1 RSSWSTATPGAP
13 ARKPTTHSSPT
24 STAGTTHTASRKTS
38 AGCPR
43 TSTRQPGTPN
53 TTANPSRLSFNPSQP
68 APDNP
73 PSEKPGEPQG
83 NGWHDHE
90 AGATHTIQSW
100 ITSWT
105 EFLSTTAP
113 MIFLVAV
120 IVYGSWRIIMRGGGW
135 PWKTMVFV
143 LGAA

>member
-1 RSSWSTATPGAP
+1 MCR
-13 ARKPTTHSSPT
+13 
-24 STAGTTHTASRKTS
+24 
-38 AGCPR
+38 
-43 TSTRQPGTPN
+43 
-53 TTANPSRLSFNPSQP
+53 
-68 APDNP
+68 
-73 PSEKPGEPQG
+73 G

-120 IVYGSWRIIMRGGGW
+120 IAYGSWRIIMRGGGW

-143 LGAA
+143 LGAALVYLLLTNVEEVAESFQRELPLGLTG

>member
-1 RSSWSTATPGAP
+1 MCR
-13 ARKPTTHSSPT
+13 
-24 STAGTTHTASRKTS
+24 
-38 AGCPR
+38 
-43 TSTRQPGTPN
+43 
-53 TTANPSRLSFNPSQP
+53 
-68 APDNP
+68 
-73 PSEKPGEPQG
+73 G

-143 LGAA
+143 LGAALVYLLLTNVEEVAESFRRELPLGLTG